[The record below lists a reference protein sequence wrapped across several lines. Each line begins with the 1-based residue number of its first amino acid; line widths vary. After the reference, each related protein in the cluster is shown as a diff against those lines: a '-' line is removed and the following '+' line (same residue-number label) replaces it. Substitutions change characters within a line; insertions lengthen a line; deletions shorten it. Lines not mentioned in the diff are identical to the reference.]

1 MKRILKIILCLILAT
16 GLCVGATAITP
27 PQTAI
32 YPTQATEANTT
43 TQPLTQL
50 SPEEKSEMVYVNLNA
65 DGTPREKIVTN
76 RLHSG
81 SAGVVLTDSSD
92 LSDIRPIKGG
102 KLISSEG
109 EKLLWQLEDSDLY
122 YRGSTQRTLPLDV
135 TIRYSMDG
143 VEAAPEQLAGQSGHL
158 AIDID
163 LRNNCPQS
171 VVLNGKNKTLYSPVS
186 ATIGMLLPDD
196 TFRNVTVSD
205 GTVVGD
211 GNRYIVGIVAMP
223 GLRDSLELTGTSI
236 PELDKLD
243 FPEHFTVT
251 ADVTDFEMGPI
262 AIAATTQFPDKNISS
277 EFADEIHQNLT
288 DLKDMQNKLE
298 RMDGDRSIRT
308 LFSDSKNRE
317 AAKLLTDD
325 IFDFYE
331 LDTDIVEV
339 LNRIA
344 TPRNM
349 DTLDDLFGK
358 LESMER
364 NGLLTSSTITGL
376 QKLAQGDHVDN
387 LYAMLG
393 HLDAAAQQLEPVL
406 PLATDESIDL
416 MSSISAGTEQLPQL
430 MAAYKAAFG
439 SMTDAQLVQFVQA
452 GMAAVSGNGTS
463 APSGSLPIGVS
474 DALNKSSDGEVSG
487 SLPIGISGDVLG
499 ETESDPDSVG
509 RAPHGSYAVGSPD
522 PHAVQ
527 AAVGF
532 LKGVRSIDGMMT
544 AVNNSSPATKQA
556 LAAGKQL
563 LANPAQLKGMRN
575 MLVNDYKANAATLE
589 ILRTEID
596 ATQLKQLGTIPA
608 LFASNFKELSALSK
622 KVKPML
628 EDYDLPKLKR
638 DLPHTLGTLTRIK
651 HDLENNRNISEILKK
666 VTAPDNSSTF
676 AEIISTL
683 DRLEKEGVTDKY
695 LEQTA
700 DLCKLIENAN
710 TVSTLAEPDV
720 KYIMKTDSVKLP
732 ESASPV
738 QPAPAQPTGLMDKL
752 KSKLR
757 K

>member
-76 RLHSG
+76 RLHSS

-430 MAAYKAAFG
+430 MAAYKAAF
-439 SMTDAQLVQFVQA
+439 
-452 GMAAVSGNGTS
+452 
-463 APSGSLPIGVS
+463 
-474 DALNKSSDGEVSG
+474 
-487 SLPIGISGDVLG
+487 
-499 ETESDPDSVG
+499 
-509 RAPHGSYAVGSPD
+509 
-522 PHAVQ
+522 
-527 AAVGF
+527 
-532 LKGVRSIDGMMT
+532 
-544 AVNNSSPATKQA
+544 
-556 LAAGKQL
+556 
-563 LANPAQLKGMRN
+563 
-575 MLVNDYKANAATLE
+575 
-589 ILRTEID
+589 
-596 ATQLKQLGTIPA
+596 
-608 LFASNFKELSALSK
+608 
-622 KVKPML
+622 
-628 EDYDLPKLKR
+628 
-638 DLPHTLGTLTRIK
+638 
-651 HDLENNRNISEILKK
+651 
-666 VTAPDNSSTF
+666 
-676 AEIISTL
+676 
-683 DRLEKEGVTDKY
+683 
-695 LEQTA
+695 
-700 DLCKLIENAN
+700 
-710 TVSTLAEPDV
+710 
-720 KYIMKTDSVKLP
+720 
-732 ESASPV
+732 
-738 QPAPAQPTGLMDKL
+738 
-752 KSKLR
+752 
-757 K
+757 